1 MNRSLCTAIV
11 SVGAA
16 TAIAV
21 GGVAPAFAA
30 TGAPA
35 PAATHAAASLSTVQ
49 QRGAT
54 LIAERLTSLGTAI
67 TRVTAAKDAT
77 ASDRAKILGTL
88 TSDKSALTALA
99 AKIHADTSIATAR
112 ADVASI
118 FTTYRVYAVALP
130 QSYIAIGADRIGDTA
145 VPRLQSAHDRLQGR
159 GADKAQLAVMQNDI
173 DTAAQDVKGLD
184 SEALA
189 VTPAAFNAD
198 HSVMSALRARLK
210 DAVAHIKAA
219 AMIGK
224 ELVGLKAPHASA
236 PVTPSPDP
244 SATGV
249 S

>member
-1 MNRSLCTAIV
+1 MYRSLCTAIV

-16 TAIAV
+16 TALAV

-30 TGAPA
+30 DGTPA
-35 PAATHAAASLSTVQ
+35 PKPTHATASLSAIQ

-54 LIAERLTSLGTAI
+54 LISDRLASLGTAI

-77 ASDRAKILGTL
+77 ASDRTKILDTL
-88 TSDKSALTALA
+88 NSDKSGLSSLA
-99 AKIHADTSIATAR
+99 AKIQADTSVATAR
-112 ADVASI
+112 ADVKSI

-130 QSYIAIGADRIGDTA
+130 QSYVAIGADRIADTA

-184 SEALA
+184 AEALA

-210 DAVAHIKAA
+210 DAVAHVKAA
-219 AMIGK
+219 AKIGK
-224 ELVGLKAPHASA
+224 DLVGTKAPHASA
-236 PVTPSPDP
+236 PATPTPAP
-244 SATGV
+244 STTGA

>member
-1 MNRSLCTAIV
+1 MYRSVCTAIV
-11 SVGAA
+11 TLGAA
-16 TAIAV
+16 TALTV

-30 TGAPA
+30 DGSPA
-35 PAATHAAASLSTVQ
+35 SAATHAAASLSTIQ

-54 LIAERLTSLGTAI
+54 LIAARLTSLGTAI

-77 ASDRAKILGTL
+77 ASDRTKILDTL
-88 TSDKSALTALA
+88 NSDKSGLTSLA
-99 AKIHADTSIATAR
+99 AKIAADTSVATAR

-159 GADKAQLAVMQNDI
+159 GADKAELAVMQNDI
-173 DTAAQDVKGLD
+173 NTAAQDVKGLD

-198 HSVMSALRARLK
+198 HSVMSAMRARLK
-210 DAVAHIKAA
+210 DAIAHIKAA

-224 ELVGLKAPHASA
+224 KLVGEKAPQSSA
-236 PVTPSPDP
+236 PVTPSPAP
-244 SATGV
+244 STDGA